1 MKYFLLSGEAS
12 GDLHAA
18 NLIKSLRTKDAQA
31 SFVGLGGDK
40 MRAEGCDIRVD
51 YRDMAYMG
59 IVAVL
64 QNLHKIQRN
73 FRIAKQS
80 LLEEQP
86 DVLILIDYPSF
97 NLRMAK
103 FSKKHLPHTRI
114 IYYIPPKIWAW
125 KKRRVH
131 TIAKYCDQVLGIF
144 PFEPAFYAK
153 YGYQCQYVGNPTADS
168 IRSFN
173 LQRNDLPSTAKRS
186 TNPSEAYSSPQG
198 DLLPTIA
205 LLPGSRRSEI
215 SHCLPTMLQAARLV
229 AKDQYQII
237 VTAAPGIEDSFYLPF
252 LQQGETL
259 ARDTYNIVA
268 QAKAAIVNSGT
279 ATLETAL
286 IGCPQAAVYHVTGSK
301 YLEKI
306 LRPII
311 FTIPHFTL
319 VNIIPHYTTLN
330 NPTPSYTTLNN
341 PTPSYTTLNNPIPPY
356 TTLNNPIPS
365 YTTLNNPTPP
375 YTTLNNPT
383 PPYTTPTIQE
393 LIASRFTVENVAHEL
408 NRLLHDEPYR
418 QTMLSN
424 YQHLWHILG
433 SQSAADTAAT
443 LITHL

>member
-18 NLIKSLRTKDAQA
+18 NLIKSLRTKDTQA

-103 FSKKHLPHTRI
+103 FCKKHLPHTRI

-168 IRSFN
+168 IRSFKTTLHN
-173 LQRNDLPSTAKRS
+173 PIPPSTTLHNS
-186 TNPSEAYSSPQG
+186 TPS
-198 DLLPTIA
+198 IA

-341 PTPSYTTLNNPIPPY
+341 PTPSYTTLNNP
-356 TTLNNPIPS
+356 TPS
-365 YTTLNNPTPP
+365 

-408 NRLLHDEPYR
+408 NRLLHDETYR

-433 SQSAADTAAT
+433 TQSAADTAAT
-443 LITHL
+443 LITNL